1 MQITKFLKHQSKLL
15 VLALGEEADER
26 VNQRCFRYTLA
37 LGEFGND
44 GVYRFEGG
52 DGGPLAAA
60 VDVEVVI
67 GVFQVVYHE
76 VFRRDSIITQ
86 LVGDA
91 FALTDGCSRCHRHS
105 KNLEGRCMKKCLFG

>member
-1 MQITKFLKHQSKLL
+1 MPNSPR
-15 VLALGEEADER
+15 AR
-26 VNQRCFRYTLA
+26 VYPRQRCLGYTLA

-67 GVFQVVYHE
+67 GVFQVVYRG
-76 VFRRDSIITQ
+76 VFRRESVITQ
-86 LVGDA
+86 LEEDA

-105 KNLEGRCMKKCLFG
+105 KNEEVDPKVAHDACRLPTVLLTPIV